1 MKKISFFQ
9 CFRAVNRPTYVKFYR
24 FTKQTPVEPEHETID
39 EESKDYKYSADG
51 SPSDSET
58 VHDYVHEKGPTQL
71 QTPGT
76 SSSGYISE
84 AFSTSNLTND
94 DSISIKSNTG
104 DFTPDK
110 ELDACEEPSV
120 TDVSKEFVFSVI
132 LCLKIT
138 VISL

>member
-1 MKKISFFQ
+1 MYIKFH
-9 CFRAVNRPTYVKFYR
+9 CFA
-24 FTKQTPVEPEHETID
+24 KQTPVEPIHEIVD
-39 EESKDYKYSADG
+39 EESKDYKYSADA
-51 SPSDSET
+51 SLSDSET
-58 VHDYVHEKGPTQL
+58 VHDYVHEKGPIQL

-110 ELDACEEPSV
+110 ELDACDGSSV
-120 TDVSKEFVFSVI
+120 TDVS
-132 LCLKIT
+132 
-138 VISL
+138 